1 MQEAPFVCFTFQKH
15 SAIVIRVTER
25 KIYAIPLTS
34 DGIDLVEW
42 PQSKFKE
49 HRDPKDSSIKAPE
62 WVPSNYPVGRA
73 AAHYL
78 ASTKVIPISKAA
90 RQQLEKITSPLDI
103 SPLAVEAAAIAF
115 VNTER
120 QLKGLPRLADAAA
133 PIHQADKES
142 NTMATAK
149 KTAAPKEDTK
159 KAAAKP
165 AAKKEDT
172 KKAAAKPAAKPAAK
186 KAAATEET
194 GRKPGVGSLIIE
206 GLLAGKAAEEILM
219 DVNTKFPDA
228 KTTKT
233 NISWYKS
240 KLKREGKLD

>member
-1 MQEAPFVCFTFQKH
+1 MQEAPFVCFTFSKH

-25 KIYAIPLTS
+25 KVYAIPLDA

-42 PQSKFKE
+42 PLSKFKE
-49 HRDPKDSSIKAPE
+49 HRNSKDGSMLKPE
-62 WVPSNYPVGRA
+62 WVSSDYPVGRA

-78 ASTKVIPISKAA
+78 ASTGIIPISKAA
-90 RQQLEKITSPLDI
+90 RQQLERITSPLDI
-103 SPLAVEAAAIAF
+103 SPLAVEAAARAF
-115 VNTER
+115 VNVER
-120 QLKGLPRLADAAA
+120 QAKGQPRLADVAA
-133 PIHQADKES
+133 PTHQADKES

-149 KTAAPKEDTK
+149 KAT
-159 KAAAKP
+159 
-165 AAKKEDT
+165 AAKKEDP
-172 KKAAAKPAAKPAAK
+172 KKTATKPAAK
-186 KAAATEET
+186 KAAAKPEPRVAPPRGPKVEAT
-194 GRKPGVGSLIIE
+194 GRKPGIGAIITE

-233 NISWYKS
+233 NVSWYKS